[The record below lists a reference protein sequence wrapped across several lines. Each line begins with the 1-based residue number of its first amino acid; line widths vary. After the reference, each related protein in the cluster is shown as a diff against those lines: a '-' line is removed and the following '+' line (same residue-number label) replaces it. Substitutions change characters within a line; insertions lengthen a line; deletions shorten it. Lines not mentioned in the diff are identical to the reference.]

1 MRPSRGVYCVMGPA
15 LRPTS
20 TLRSSHNFFLSHR
33 NYSLLQR
40 NPFTRNHIYR
50 TSLFQIN
57 TTRTMSSD
65 DAYLSFLEKANSDHS
80 AGQQSQAQTQRT
92 QTQTVHAN
100 AETPASLQSIDTF
113 YISETDEPF
122 EPVVLGF
129 EGARKGEWPGSCMP
143 LFHAAYSMFDK
154 RLMV

>member
-20 TLRSSHNFFLSHR
+20 IQRFSQNFILSHR
-33 NYSLLQR
+33 NYSLQHKSL
-40 NPFTRNHIYR
+40 FTRNNTHR
-50 TSLFQIN
+50 TNPFQIG

-65 DAYLSFLEKANSDHS
+65 DAYLSFLEKANSDLS
-80 AGQQSQAQTQRT
+80 TGQQSTQTQRT
-92 QTQTVHAN
+92 ETQTVHAN
-100 AETPASLQSIDTF
+100 AEIPASLQSIDAF

-129 EGARKGEWPGSCMP
+129 EGAGNGEWPGSCTRAP
-143 LFHAAYSMFDK
+143 LSYDIFH
-154 RLMV
+154 VG